1 MGNKSRDKMIEF
13 NVMTHELVPQHI
25 LLSEKE
31 EKEVLKKLGIGKGQ
45 LPKIRKSD
53 PCIRILE
60 QMGEVKEGRI
70 VKIVRNSPTAHISIA
85 YRLVIKG

>member
-1 MGNKSRDKMIEF
+1 MVEF
-13 NVMTHELVPQHI
+13 DVMTHELVPQHI

-31 EKEVLKKLGIGKGQ
+31 GKEVLRKLGVEKGQ

-53 PCIRILE
+53 PCIKILE
-60 QMGEVKEGRI
+60 QIEEIKEGSI
-70 VKIVRNSPTAHISIA
+70 VKILRKSRTARISTA

>member
-1 MGNKSRDKMIEF
+1 MGNMSRNKMVEF
-13 NVMTHELVPQHI
+13 DVMTHELVPQHI

-31 EKEVLKKLGIGKGQ
+31 GKEVLRKLGVEKGQ

-53 PCIRILE
+53 PCIKILE
-60 QMGEVKEGRI
+60 QIEEIKEGSI
-70 VKIVRNSPTAHISIA
+70 VKILRKSRTARISIA